1 MKKIFTLSVAILL
14 VFGVFAQAPQKMSY
28 QCVIRNAGGVLM
40 ANQSVGIRISILQGS
55 PSGTV
60 VYQETYSPNPQT
72 NANGLV
78 TIEIGGGV
86 VISGTFS
93 AINWASGTYY
103 LKTETDPT
111 GGTSYSITGTSQLLS
126 VPYAL
131 HAKTSDNGTLWNENG
146 SNIYFNTGK
155 VGIGT

>member
-78 TIEIGGGV
+78 TVEIGGGV
-86 VISGTFS
+86 
-93 AINWASGTYY
+93 AD
-103 LKTETDPT
+103 KR
-111 GGTSYSITGTSQLLS
+111 
-126 VPYAL
+126 
-131 HAKTSDNGTLWNENG
+131 
-146 SNIYFNTGK
+146 NIFNN
-155 VGIGT
+155 